1 MTGCYEHETRLFAA
15 RPKLLMSAVLL
26 TFIGP
31 YIAHTFAEYST
42 VRCNLENGMQSNTIV
57 SHDVYLMTI

>member
-1 MTGCYEHETRLFAA
+1 
-15 RPKLLMSAVLL
+15 MSAVLL